1 MNFWIPSITQNSYK
15 KYKKKFPKGVWKLS
29 RSTAI
34 NVLPFNKVSLTKIE
48 QIIKRRTVKTA
59 LV

>member
-15 KYKKKFPKGVWKLS
+15 KVKKGVWKLS